1 MMDERLIGEVERHAI
16 IYNRQKTNL
25 FNGDKS
31 ANKEM
36 AWLKI
41 AHTLGTDGKRIDMY
55 IDMNLTFKICFF
67 VNTKNDCPI

>member
-1 MMDERLIGEVERHAI
+1 MMDERLIGEVECHAI
-16 IYNRQKTNL
+16 IYNRQKTNM

-41 AHTLGTDGKRIDMY
+41 AHTLGTDGNQKY
-55 IDMNLTFKICFF
+55 YTFNGCTQTFRLF
-67 VNTKNDCPI
+67 L